1 MLRELRIQNFVLIE
15 DLALSFSDGLNI
27 LTGETGAGKSIL
39 IGAISLLLGGRTT
52 PDLVRA
58 GSEEARVEA
67 LFDPPDGPAGVSL
80 ADSLSEFGL
89 PDGGDGIL
97 LKRLISL
104 NGKGKIY
111 INGSFANQ
119 ASLESISSMLIEIHG
134 QHAYHRL
141 TDPLHQLHF
150 LDAFSNA
157 TELRREYA
165 SHFQNLRSLQQQKKE
180 LETSRF
186 VALREEEFLRY
197 QLSEI
202 DSAALVPGEEEEL
215 LKEERLLQNWGE
227 ISRLAHEAH
236 EALTSEDGVLVAL
249 GKVAIQIDA
258 LRRLSGEKEDRP
270 DLFQEA
276 YLNLK
281 EIARG
286 LGRRV
291 GYEEFDP
298 KRLEEVAGRLH
309 QIGRLKKK
317 YGGSVEAVLERRA
330 ELVGSL
336 DKIENSGEEL
346 CALDKLIQREEEVSR
361 KQAEELTRLRQN
373 EGKNLEK
380 EVGSELA
387 ALKME
392 KTHFH
397 VEMEST
403 ALGKDGG
410 DRVGFLISLPGE
422 HPRAVGRVA
431 SGGELSRIMMAIK
444 IVLSSHDPVGTLVF
458 DEIDAG
464 VGGGVAEK
472 VGRRLKRLAREHQ
485 VFCVTHLPQ
494 IASFA
499 DRHFSVQRKQLRGRM
514 TTNVRLLQGEE
525 RIEEI
530 ARMLGGERLTET
542 TRSHAQEMVSAALRS
557 R

>member
-39 IGAISLLLGGRTT
+39 IGAISLLLGGRAT
-52 PDLVRA
+52 PNLIRTGA
-58 GSEEARVEA
+58 EEARVEA
-67 LFDPPDGPAGVSL
+67 LFDLPVGPAGINL
-80 ADSLSEFGL
+80 AKTLSEVGL
-89 PDGGDGIL
+89 PNEGDGIL
-97 LKRLISL
+97 LKRLLSL

-119 ASLESISSMLIEIHG
+119 ANLEAVSSMLIEIHG
-134 QHAYHRL
+134 QHAHHRL
-141 TDPLHQLHF
+141 TDPLHQLHL

-157 TELRREYA
+157 TRSRREYA
-165 SHFQNLRSLQQQKKE
+165 SHFQNLYSLQRERKE
-180 LETSRF
+180 LETSRA
-186 VALREEEFLRY
+186 VALREEEFLRF

-202 DSAALVPGEEEEL
+202 DSAALVPGEEEDL

-236 EALTSEDGVLVAL
+236 EALTSEEGVLTAL
-249 GKVAIQIDA
+249 GKIAVQIDA
-258 LRRLSGEKEDRP
+258 LSRLSGEKEDPP

-281 EIARG
+281 EVARG

-291 GYEEFDP
+291 GHQEFDP

-309 QIGRLKKK
+309 QINRLKKK
-317 YGGSVEAVLERRA
+317 YSGSVNAVLERRA
-330 ELVGSL
+330 ELIKSL
-336 DKIENSGEEL
+336 DNIENSGEEL
-346 CALDKLIQREEEVSR
+346 TALERLIQREEEICLR
-361 KQAEELTRLRQN
+361 QAEQLSRLRQK

-392 KTHFH
+392 KTRFH
-397 VEMEST
+397 VEMEPIP
-403 ALGKDGG
+403 LGKEGA

-422 HPRAVGRVA
+422 PRRPIGRVA
-431 SGGELSRIMMAIK
+431 SGGELSRIMMAVK
-444 IVLSSHDPVGTLVF
+444 IVLSSQDPVGTLVF

-464 VGGGVAEK
+464 IGGGIAEK
-472 VGRRLKRLAREHQ
+472 VGHRLKRLARHHQ

-499 DRHFSVQRKQLRGRM
+499 DRHFSVEKKQLRGRM
-514 TTNVRLLQGEE
+514 LTGVTLLQGEE
-525 RIEEI
+525 RVEEI
-530 ARMLGGERLTET
+530 ARMLGGERLTAT
-542 TRSHAQEMVSAALRS
+542 TRNHAQEMVSAALRS
-557 R
+557 K